1 MPEGR
6 SAVQRSSLGRA
17 FFFQRSATV
26 LWLRW
31 GAGLRALL
39 RCKSGY
45 AQPMQRKIGFQ
56 LKARH
61 RLRLASICFSVGA
74 LHVCSLVAPLFET
87 RGRFIRS
94 LSQ

>member
-17 FFFQRSATV
+17 FFLFSG
-26 LWLRW
+26 LLPSF
-31 GAGLRALL
+31 GCAGGRGFA
-39 RCKSGY
+39 RFFGD